1 MGTRELKARYGT
13 NGGTAAALNRAIRAE
28 IPGGAETL
36 DALELAHQIVS
47 RTGELESDGRTPT
60 IAQVFHDRL
69 SAIANAMDAEVRR
82 RYTMPPMD

>member
-1 MGTRELKARYGT
+1 MGTRELKTKYGT

-36 DALELAHQIVS
+36 DVLELAHQIV
-47 RTGELESDGRTPT
+47 RRAGEFEAGGRTPT

-69 SAIANAMDAEVRR
+69 SAIANAMEAAVRL
-82 RYTMPPMD
+82 RYEMPAM

>member
-36 DALELAHQIVS
+36 DVLKLAHQIV
-47 RTGELESDGRTPT
+47 RRAGESEAGGRTPT

-69 SAIANAMDAEVRR
+69 SAIANAMEAAVRL
-82 RYTMPPMD
+82 RYEMPAM